1 MDDLRQ
7 AIASIATTFHED
19 RVESI
24 AAAVERFDSPASF
37 DRLALNIV
45 SGANSDLVVRLSK
58 AWSAT
63 PTVTGKEI
71 AFGLR
76 TAIRTAT
83 LIGTAES
90 IDLVWTGPKTGMI
103 PTRKTEQAICEVI
116 DEARKSLFIVSYV
129 FYNASSIVDGLNSA
143 TQRGVSVRILL
154 ESSTDQGGAVIGDGP
169 AAMHGAVPNADLYI
183 WNPTEKAVS
192 AGSLTAAV
200 HAKCAVA
207 DHRIAFVTSANLT
220 SAAMERNME
229 LGILVRG
236 GTTPDRLHNHLNAL
250 IQTRTIISWS
260 EPRRPPGV

>member
-7 AIASIATTFHED
+7 AIASIAATFHQD
-19 RVESI
+19 RVEAI
-24 AAAVERFDSPASF
+24 AAAIERFDSPESF
-37 DRLALNIV
+37 DRLASNIV
-45 SGANSDLVVRLSK
+45 SGANFDLVVRLRK
-58 AWSAT
+58 AWAVT
-63 PTVTGKEI
+63 PTVTSREI

-76 TAIRTAT
+76 IATHTAT
-83 LIGTAES
+83 LIGRAES
-90 IDLVWTGPKTGMI
+90 IDLVWTGPKTGLI
-103 PTRKTEQAICEVI
+103 PTRNTEQAIREVI

-129 FYNASSIVDGLNSA
+129 FYKASSIVDGLNEA
-143 TQRGVSVRILL
+143 TKRGVSVRILL
-154 ESSTDQGGAVIGDGP
+154 ESSTDHGGAVIGDGIV
-169 AAMHGAVPNADLYI
+169 AMHRAVPNADLYI

-236 GTTPDRLHNHLNAL
+236 GTTPERLHSHLDAL
-250 IQTRTIISWS
+250 VHTRTIISW
-260 EPRRPPGV
+260 V